1 MGSPAAGAAPEGGRG
16 EERQA
21 QVRFTTQLPPAQR
34 VPASSFAVPA
44 HLTRY
49 GLSEVINTLLGL
61 DPPRPFDFLVEGE
74 LLRTSLE
81 KLLVARKLS
90 AEATVTIE
98 YVPAVVPPEQQNTL
112 VHPDWVSAVSGRLLS
127 YIVSGSYDCLGRLWD
142 RAGHC
147 ACTLA
152 GHTDTITGIAYLS
165 TSEREGVKCND
176 IVTSSKDHTLLLWQ
190 VAEKGAPDKVGAVK
204 AFVGHS
210 GSVQSVA
217 ASPSGEEIC
226 SGSWD
231 CTIKLWQ
238 SRGHSEDPSTN
249 DDVAA
254 KKRRIKGGAA
264 QEMNAPVEAGPQG
277 TFEGHTQC
285 VSAVT
290 WPERESIYSASWDH
304 SLRTWNTTTG
314 ANVATIETGR
324 ALHCLDVGGDSAALL
339 AAGGADSTLRIWD
352 PRVATGGP
360 SGLAHGHQMASHF
373 RMLALDMLKLNYTC
387 CGCPWS
393 EYQLLSA
400 SHDCTVRLWDT
411 RSKVPL
417 HTLDTHKDKSAPPCS
432 LLDRDDPNPSTLR
445 SPAVR
450 GARLARRHGQPV
462 LCADWWRG
470 DSVVAGGCDGAL
482 GVALHILSALSP
494 RDLAL
499 AAQVCRSWFYAC
511 SSQGLWQQLF
521 QQRWGFR
528 DLKPSS
534 GLPHQESN
542 WKAAYAKEARL
553 QRFGRGTTIS
563 REGNYY
569 ILVSDGVII
578 RDFGAFPGC
587 GEPSLAGLSA
597 VAACAEVH
605 HRQDSVPAHGAS
617 TQNSKCTWLASCADP
632 YSCCDSMT
640 ASKLDRDTQSLGVPA
655 SPSCCSLGTSS
666 EDVLASPVPV
676 LSSRLVASLACP
688 GLFERMLVFAGDL
701 DAARRAA
708 EVQA

>member
-1 MGSPAAGAAPEGGRG
+1 MGSPAAGAAPEGASRG

-34 VPASSFAVPA
+34 VPASAFAVPA

-90 AEATVTIE
+90 AEATLTIE
-98 YVPAVVPPEQQNTL
+98 YVPAVIPPEQQNTL
-112 VHPDWVSAVSGRLLS
+112 VHPDWVSAVSGKLPS

-152 GHTDTITGIAYLS
+152 GHTNAITEIAYLS

-190 VAEKGAPDKVGAVK
+190 VAENGVTDKVGAVK

-264 QEMNAPVEAGPQG
+264 QAGPQG
-277 TFEGHTQC
+277 SFEGHTQC

-290 WPERESIYSASWDH
+290 WPVRESIYSASWDH

-324 ALHCLDVGGDSAALL
+324 ALHCLDVGGDDAALL

-352 PRVATGGP
+352 PRTANSITPAMQLVAHRGWLTAIKWQVP
-360 SGLAHGHQMASHF
+360 LVKVPVTVSVTRLYCEAVGHAQQGD
-373 RMLALDMLKLNYTC
+373 L
-387 CGCPWS
+387 
-393 EYQLLSA
+393 
-400 SHDCTVRLWDT
+400 
-411 RSKVPL
+411 VPL
-417 HTLDTHKDKSAPPCS
+417 HTLETHKDK
-432 LLDRDDPNPSTLR
+432 
-445 SPAVR
+445 
-450 GARLARRHGQPV
+450 V

-482 GVALHILSALSP
+482 GV
-494 RDLAL
+494 L
-499 AAQVCRSWFYAC
+499 AA
-511 SSQGLWQQLF
+511 
-521 QQRWGFR
+521 
-528 DLKPSS
+528 P
-534 GLPHQESN
+534 
-542 WKAAYAKEARL
+542 
-553 QRFGRGTTIS
+553 
-563 REGNYY
+563 
-569 ILVSDGVII
+569 
-578 RDFGAFPGC
+578 GA
-587 GEPSLAGLSA
+587 
-597 VAACAEVH
+597 
-605 HRQDSVPAHGAS
+605 
-617 TQNSKCTWLASCADP
+617 
-632 YSCCDSMT
+632 
-640 ASKLDRDTQSLGVPA
+640 
-655 SPSCCSLGTSS
+655 
-666 EDVLASPVPV
+666 
-676 LSSRLVASLACP
+676 
-688 GLFERMLVFAGDL
+688 
-701 DAARRAA
+701 
-708 EVQA
+708 